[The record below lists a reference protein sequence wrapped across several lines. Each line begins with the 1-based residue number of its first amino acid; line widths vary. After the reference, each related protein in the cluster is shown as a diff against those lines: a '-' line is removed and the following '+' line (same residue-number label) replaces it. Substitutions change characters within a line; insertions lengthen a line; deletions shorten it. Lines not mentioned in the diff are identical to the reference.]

1 MNLEL
6 RKFDISTIKK
16 HSVCVIIGKRGTG
29 KTVLVKDILY
39 NNYNNIKEK
48 TIISPID
55 NYDIFP
61 DLVINRTY
69 NPDILSNVISKCKSN
84 DKSNDESLLIL
95 DNCLCS
101 SCFKDTNM
109 ISLCMNGRHYKL
121 NVIITMPYA
130 LSIPIKLRSNVEFV
144 FIFRENNVSNRK
156 RLYEHYAGLF
166 PTFEEFCQVMD
177 KCTEDYNCL
186 VINNITESNKLED
199 RVFWY
204 KAELH

>member
-1 MNLEL
+1 MSLEL
-6 RKFDISTIKK
+6 RKFDISTITKP
-16 HSVCVIIGKRGTG
+16 SVCVIIGKRGTG

-61 DLVINRTY
+61 DLVINDY
-69 NPDILSNVISKCKSN
+69 NPEILSNVISKC
-84 DKSNDESLLIL
+84 KSNDESLLIL

-101 SCFKDTNM
+101 SSCLKDKN
-109 ISLCMNGRHYKL
+109 INSLFINSKTLKL
-121 NVIITMPYA
+121 NVIITMQYA
-130 LSIPIKLRSNVEFV
+130 LSTTPSLRTHIDYV
-144 FIFRENNVSNRK
+144 FIFIDIKVLNRK
-156 RLYEHYAGLF
+156 LLYEHYAGVF

-177 KCTEDYNCL
+177 QLSWQDNCL
-186 VINNITESNKLED
+186 VINNITKSNKLED

>member
-1 MNLEL
+1 MSLEL
-6 RKFDISTIKK
+6 LKFDISTIKK

-29 KTVLVKDILY
+29 KTVLIKELLY
-39 NNYNNIKEK
+39 NNYNDIKEK

-69 NPDILSNVISKCKSN
+69 NPEILSNVISKCKSN

-95 DNCLCS
+95 ENCLYS

-109 ISLCMNGRHYKL
+109 ISLFMNGRCYKL
-121 NVIITMPYA
+121 NVIITMQYA
-130 LSIPIKLRSNVEFV
+130 LSIPTNLRSNVDFV
-144 FIFRENNVSNRK
+144 FIFRENNVSNRT
-156 RLYEHYAGLF
+156 RLYEHYAGMF
-166 PTFEEFCQVMD
+166 ASFEDFCQVMD

-186 VINNITESNKLED
+186 VINNITFSNKLED

-204 KAELH
+204 KAALH

>member
-1 MNLEL
+1 MSLEL
-6 RKFDISTIKK
+6 RNFDISTITK
-16 HSVCVIIGKRGTG
+16 HSVCVIIGKRATG
-29 KTVLVKDILY
+29 KTVLVKDLLY
-39 NNYNNIKEK
+39 NNYNDIKEK

-61 DLVINRTY
+61 DLVINDY
-69 NPDILSNVISKCKSN
+69 NPEILSNVISKCKSN

-95 DNCLCS
+95 DNCLDS

-130 LSIPIKLRSNVEFV
+130 LSIPINLRSNVEFV
-144 FIFRENNVSNRK
+144 FIFREKNVLNRK
-156 RLYEHYAGLF
+156 LLYEHYAGVF

-177 KCTEDYNCL
+177 QLSWQDNCL
-186 VINNITESNKLED
+186 VINNITKSNKLED